1 MHHIL
6 GWKCDILQRNRHY
19 FCHQQHKTSKKQVL
33 YLIQLIQ
40 YAAGP
45 CDQFSVEL
53 WLWYYQKHI
62 PEMNLPGLAELLTVA
77 GSVQISAV
85 TKPGLHL
92 SVSQVA
98 LVNQAG
104 DLTLDGFMTWAII
117 TQWIIKALVKYNR
130 SNYSMR
136 DNDYHRL

>member
-1 MHHIL
+1 M
-6 GWKCDILQRNRHY
+6 
-19 FCHQQHKTSKKQVL
+19 SKKQVL
-33 YLIQLIQ
+33 YFIQQIQ

-53 WLWYYQKHI
+53 WLWYYQKQM
-62 PEMNLPGLAELLTVA
+62 PEVKLPGLTKLLTVA
-77 GSVQISAV
+77 GSVQVSAV

-104 DLTLDGFMTWAII
+104 DLTLD
-117 TQWIIKALVKYNR
+117 
-130 SNYSMR
+130 
-136 DNDYHRL
+136 RLMQ